1 MKKVHTVLKN
11 NIFISLLITFISLFG
26 ILSVCSFKIS
36 YFTNDDLNISWL
48 ISEGYIPLFLNY
60 FFAVFLIFVQKFF
73 AQINIFMLSQV
84 IANFIA
90 MWIINYIFLKKFK
103 LKQGIYFSIIAG
115 ILFSY
120 YSYVAIQYTQ
130 TAAIITTT
138 GYICVL
144 YLCEKHH
151 KFNAKILLGIFMV
164 ILGMAYRF
172 QPFLSV
178 SFVFLFSTFVNSV
191 ILLIREKTNK
201 ALPLKE
207 KVLQCFKPFLMVLSV
222 FVVCYLLNSCCNLL
236 VRNDVD
242 YVKHNKYQ
250 NSRSMCSDYAVQPY
264 EGNTEFYN
272 SIGIYSQNDVTMASS
287 WYVDE
292 NFLTAERLEQIG
304 TYSSIEIRFNKL
316 EDFFFIFKSLNHKIT
331 NLFGSLS
338 ILVKILIILTLAG
351 IGYVLFWYKNK
362 IKNLFPFLFF
372 LLWIF
377 YFYHIWNYPFD
388 NNPKLFIIIFIPF
401 VLVISNLV
409 NRYYFLFLCCISIM
423 LFGLITYLCV
433 TRINFR
439 SLYTVIFPTAFLFL
453 YYLEPTQIRYSLKI
467 HKKYIKRILLIFLPV
482 LTLFLSNQLKIN
494 IMSGYFYSNYA
505 NDTVFEY
512 MQKHNANF
520 YIINSQRVTDI
531 FKNSNS
537 ALLKPQST
545 HNFISSD
552 WYAYSKWY
560 YDVCTQNNFT
570 NGNIYQYLIDRK
582 NTFFISQ
589 IDYRKMDTI
598 KQYLYEHYAENIE
611 FQVIDKIENSNYA
624 VYKFVLQN

>member
-1 MKKVHTVLKN
+1 
-11 NIFISLLITFISLFG
+11 
-26 ILSVCSFKIS
+26 
-36 YFTNDDLNISWL
+36 
-48 ISEGYIPLFLNY
+48 
-60 FFAVFLIFVQKFF
+60 
-73 AQINIFMLSQV
+73 
-84 IANFIA
+84 
-90 MWIINYIFLKKFK
+90 
-103 LKQGIYFSIIAG
+103 
-115 ILFSY
+115 
-120 YSYVAIQYTQ
+120 
-130 TAAIITTT
+130 
-138 GYICVL
+138 
-144 YLCEKHH
+144 
-151 KFNAKILLGIFMV
+151 
-164 ILGMAYRF
+164 
-172 QPFLSV
+172 
-178 SFVFLFSTFVNSV
+178 
-191 ILLIREKTNK
+191 
-201 ALPLKE
+201 
-207 KVLQCFKPFLMVLSV
+207 
-222 FVVCYLLNSCCNLL
+222 
-236 VRNDVD
+236 
-242 YVKHNKYQ
+242 
-250 NSRSMCSDYAVQPY
+250 
-264 EGNTEFYN
+264 
-272 SIGIYSQNDVTMASS
+272 
-287 WYVDE
+287 
-292 NFLTAERLEQIG
+292 
-304 TYSSIEIRFNKL
+304 
-316 EDFFFIFKSLNHKIT
+316 
-331 NLFGSLS
+331 
-338 ILVKILIILTLAG
+338 
-351 IGYVLFWYKNK
+351 
-362 IKNLFPFLFF
+362 
-372 LLWIF
+372 
-377 YFYHIWNYPFD
+377 
-388 NNPKLFIIIFIPF
+388 
-401 VLVISNLV
+401 
-409 NRYYFLFLCCISIM
+409 M

-494 IMSGYFYSNYA
+494 TMSGYLYSDYA

-624 VYKFVLQN
+624 VYQLVLQN